1 MLIYL
6 KKSNKYYSLK
16 KIMSFNDRFPIFFF
30 IYTVHTLS
38 CLEISKLWYHSF
50 LKIKEFLEPVLR
62 SRLEIQLN
70 LYKRE
75 FL

>member
-1 MLIYL
+1 MTDFL
-6 KKSNKYYSLK
+6 
-16 KIMSFNDRFPIFFF
+16 FFS

-38 CLEISKLWYHSF
+38 CLEISKLWYHLF

>member
-1 MLIYL
+1 MTDFL
-6 KKSNKYYSLK
+6 
-16 KIMSFNDRFPIFFF
+16 FFLF
-30 IYTVHTLS
+30 YTVHTLS

>member
-6 KKSNKYYSLK
+6 KKSNKYYSFK
-16 KIMSFNDRFPIFFF
+16 KKMSFNDRFPISF

>member
-1 MLIYL
+1 MLIYF
-6 KKSNKYYSLK
+6 KKSNKYYSFK
-16 KIMSFNDRFPIFFF
+16 KKCLLMTDFLFFF
-30 IYTVHTLS
+30 IYTVQTLS